1 MYDLLQALLK
11 KRKKIKDYERIFY
24 FRHSF
29 VAINLSN
36 PSSKQLNAKYL
47 KHIL

>member
-11 KRKKIKDYERIFY
+11 KRKKIKNYERIFY

-36 PSSKQLNAKYL
+36 PSKQLNAKYL